1 MEAAVAPAVSSAVAP
16 VPLADSSRRWLLF
29 VARRAL
35 RNALALRNPG
45 ALDLPVGNAERP
57 DDPCLVTPARVFVS
71 WYDGAEQVGSLG
83 SLEPWLPLEQAV
95 ARYAVHAGLDP
106 KLPAARVSRWHR
118 LVGEIS
124 ILGAPQDLP
133 VSGLAA
139 IAEALV
145 PGRDGVI
152 LAAGPRSA
160 RPGSGSHPAPGN
172 VPGPGSVP
180 ATAVAAGA
188 VAAGAPAAGTR
199 QQAVSLPSAWRQS
212 PRARDFVVALMRTAG
227 LSPEHDGPRLRGRTF
242 LAETFVEPVAAVLP
256 APSRVPAELQ
266 LGV

>member
-1 MEAAVAPAVSSAVAP
+1 MEAAVAPAVTSAVAP

-35 RNALALRNPG
+35 RNALALRDAG
-45 ALDLPVGNAERP
+45 ALGLPVGNAERP
-57 DDPCLVTPARVFVS
+57 DDPCLAMPARVFVS

-106 KLPAARVSRWHR
+106 KLPAARASRWHR

-133 VSGLAA
+133 VSGLTA

-152 LAAGPRSA
+152 LMAGPRSA
-160 RPGSGSHPAPGN
+160 RPGSGGHPAPGN
-172 VPGPGSVP
+172 LLPPLLP
-180 ATAVAAGA
+180 TLLPPLAAGMP
-188 VAAGAPAAGTR
+188 VR

-256 APSRVPAELQ
+256 APGRVPAELQ

>member
-1 MEAAVAPAVSSAVAP
+1 MEAAVPPAVAP
-16 VPLADSSRRWLLF
+16 AAPLPIADASQRWLLF

-35 RNALALRNPG
+35 RNAMAQRNPG
-45 ALDLPVGNAERP
+45 AVDLPIGAAERP
-57 DDPCLVTPARVFVS
+57 DDPALLTPARVFVS
-71 WYDGAEQVGSLG
+71 WYDGHEQVGSLG

-106 KLPAARVSRWHR
+106 KLPAARASRWHR

-124 ILGAPQDLP
+124 VLGAPLELP

-145 PGRDGVI
+145 PNRDGFI
-152 LAAGPRSA
+152 LSTGPRPTATTTTDPS
-160 RPGSGSHPAPGN
+160 RPP
-172 VPGPGSVP
+172 
-180 ATAVAAGA
+180 T
-188 VAAGAPAAGTR
+188 TR

-212 PRARDFVVALMRTAG
+212 PRARDFVVTLMRTAG
-227 LSPEHDGPRLRGRTF
+227 LSPEHDGPRLRARTF
-242 LAETFVEPVAAVLP
+242 LAETFVESVAAVIP
-256 APSRVPAELQ
+256 APSRVVAEVQ

>member
-1 MEAAVAPAVSSAVAP
+1 MEAACPAVSSAVAP
-16 VPLADSSRRWLLF
+16 LPLADSSRRWLLF

-35 RNALALRNPG
+35 RNAMAQRNPG
-45 ALDLPVGNAERP
+45 AQSLPVGAAERP
-57 DDPCLVTPARVFVS
+57 DDPCLAMPARVFVS

-106 KLPAARVSRWHR
+106 KLPAARASRWHR

-124 ILGAPQDLP
+124 ILGEPHELA

-139 IAEALV
+139 IAESLV

-152 LAAGPRSA
+152 LTAGPRSV
-160 RPGSGSHPAPGN
+160 RPGSGGHV
-172 VPGPGSVP
+172 VPGSS
-180 ATAVAAGA
+180 AAG
-188 VAAGAPAAGTR
+188 VVPSAGPVTPPSNR

-242 LAETFVEPVAAVLP
+242 LAETFVEPVAAVMP
-256 APSRVPAELQ
+256 AHSRMAAELQ

>member
-1 MEAAVAPAVSSAVAP
+1 MEAAAAPAVSSAVVP

-35 RNALALRNPG
+35 RNAMAQRNPG
-45 ALDLPVGNAERP
+45 AFDLPVGNAERP
-57 DDPCLVTPARVFVS
+57 DDPCLLTPARVFVS
-71 WYDGAEQVGSLG
+71 WYDGAERVGSLG

-106 KLPAARVSRWHR
+106 KLPAARASRWHR

-133 VSGLAA
+133 VSGLTA
-139 IAEALV
+139 IAESLV
-145 PGRDGVI
+145 PGRDGII
-152 LAAGPRSA
+152 LTAGPRGA
-160 RPGSGSHPAPGN
+160 RPASGPLPAVGM
-172 VPGPGSVP
+172 GTSS
-180 ATAVAAGA
+180 
-188 VAAGAPAAGTR
+188 TR

-227 LSPEHDGPRLRGRTF
+227 LSPEHDGPRLRVRTF
-242 LAETFVEPVAAVLP
+242 LAESFVEPVAAVMP
-256 APSRVPAELQ
+256 AAVSRVAPELQ

>member
-1 MEAAVAPAVSSAVAP
+1 MEAAVPPAVVPAAP
-16 VPLADSSRRWLLF
+16 SPIADASQRWLLF

-35 RNALALRNPG
+35 RNAMAQRNPG
-45 ALDLPVGNAERP
+45 AVDLPIGTAERP
-57 DDPCLVTPARVFVS
+57 DDPALLTPARVFVS
-71 WYDGAEQVGSLG
+71 WYDGHEQVGSLG

-106 KLPAARVSRWHR
+106 KLPAARASRWHR

-124 ILGAPQDLP
+124 VLGAPVELP

-145 PGRDGVI
+145 PNRDGFI
-152 LAAGPRSA
+152 LSTGPRSSA
-160 RPGSGSHPAPGN
+160 TSDAPRPPG
-172 VPGPGSVP
+172 
-180 ATAVAAGA
+180 A
-188 VAAGAPAAGTR
+188 R

-212 PRARDFVVALMRTAG
+212 PRPRDFLVALMRTAG

-242 LAETFVEPVAAVLP
+242 LAETFIEPVAAVMQRP
-256 APSRVPAELQ
+256 TRVAPPLQ
-266 LGV
+266 LAPELGV

>member
-1 MEAAVAPAVSSAVAP
+1 MEAAAAPAVSSAVAP

-35 RNALALRNPG
+35 RNAMAQRNPG

-57 DDPCLVTPARVFVS
+57 DDPCLSAPARVFVS
-71 WYDGAEQVGSLG
+71 WYDGAERVGSLG

-106 KLPAARVSRWHR
+106 KLPAARASRWHR

-145 PGRDGVI
+145 PGRDGII
-152 LAAGPRSA
+152 LTAGPRSV
-160 RPGSGSHPAPGN
+160 RPVSGPLP
-172 VPGPGSVP
+172 
-180 ATAVAAGA
+180 AAGA
-188 VAAGAPAAGTR
+188 TTSTSSATSTGSASR

-227 LSPEHDGPRLRGRTF
+227 LSPEHDGPRLRARTF
-242 LAETFVEPVAAVLP
+242 LAETFVEPVAAVMP
-256 APSRVPAELQ
+256 AAVSRVAPELQ

>member
-45 ALDLPVGNAERP
+45 AIDLPVGSAERP
-57 DDPCLVTPARVFVS
+57 DDPCLATPARVFVS

-172 VPGPGSVP
+172 VPAPPMAAS
-180 ATAVAAGA
+180 AGA
-188 VAAGAPAAGTR
+188 VASGAPAPGTR

-256 APSRVPAELQ
+256 APSRVTAELR

>member
-1 MEAAVAPAVSSAVAP
+1 MEAAAVPAVSSAVAP

-35 RNALALRNPG
+35 RNAMAQRNPG

-57 DDPCLVTPARVFVS
+57 DDPCLSTPARVFVS
-71 WYDGAEQVGSLG
+71 WYDGGERVGSLG

-106 KLPAARVSRWHR
+106 KLPAARASRWHR

-133 VSGLAA
+133 VSGLTA

-145 PGRDGVI
+145 PGRDGII
-152 LAAGPRSA
+152 LTAGPRSV
-160 RPGSGSHPAPGN
+160 RPASGPLPAVG
-172 VPGPGSVP
+172 
-180 ATAVAAGA
+180 ATSTSSSTSS
-188 VAAGAPAAGTR
+188 PSR

-227 LSPEHDGPRLRGRTF
+227 LSPEHDGPRLRARTF
-242 LAETFVEPVAAVLP
+242 LAETFVEPVAAVMP
-256 APSRVPAELQ
+256 AAVSRVAPELH

>member
-1 MEAAVAPAVSSAVAP
+1 MEAAAAPAVSSAVAP

-35 RNALALRNPG
+35 RNAMAQRNPG
-45 ALDLPVGNAERP
+45 AFDLPVGNAERP
-57 DDPCLVTPARVFVS
+57 DDPCLSAPARVFVS
-71 WYDGAEQVGSLG
+71 WYDGAERVGSLG

-106 KLPAARVSRWHR
+106 KLPAARASRWHR

-124 ILGAPQDLP
+124 ILGAPEDLP

-145 PGRDGVI
+145 PGRDGII
-152 LAAGPRSA
+152 LTAGPRSV
-160 RPGSGSHPAPGN
+160 RPVSGPLP
-172 VPGPGSVP
+172 
-180 ATAVAAGA
+180 
-188 VAAGAPAAGTR
+188 AAGAPTASSAR

-227 LSPEHDGPRLRGRTF
+227 LSPEHDGPRLRARTF
-242 LAETFVEPVAAVLP
+242 LAETFVEPVAAVMQP
-256 APSRVPAELQ
+256 AVSRVAPELQ